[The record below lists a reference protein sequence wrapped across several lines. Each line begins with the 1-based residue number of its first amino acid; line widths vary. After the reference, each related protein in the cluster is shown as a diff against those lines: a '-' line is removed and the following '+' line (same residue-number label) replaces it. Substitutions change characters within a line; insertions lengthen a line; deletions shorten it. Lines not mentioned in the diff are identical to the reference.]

1 MSLSHQAPPTDKVED
16 SDNIQTVMNEESSNE
31 DEDETREPTSNNN
44 DNNEPS
50 SSTSGGKRKKKK
62 KSKALRLLSSLK
74 PQDTV
79 PQAIVDQVMQKVKT
93 DDPAN
98 ANVNEADV
106 RKALDQ
112 LKLMDVLKGKTGI
125 GGKNRKEMGEH
136 KVGFWLSQS

>member
-1 MSLSHQAPPTDKVED
+1 MSSSHQAPPTGKVED
-16 SDNIQTVMNEESSNE
+16 SDNIQEAVNEQSSNE
-31 DEDETREPTSNNN
+31 DEDETQEPTSN

-50 SSTSGGKRKKKK
+50 SSASGGKRKKKK
-62 KSKALRLLSSLK
+62 KSKALKLLSSLK
-74 PQDTV
+74 PRDTV

-98 ANVNEADV
+98 ANVNEGDV

-112 LKLMDVLKGKTGI
+112 LKLMDVLKGKAGI

-136 KVGFWLSQS
+136 KVRFWFS